1 MQKKSKEHPSF
12 WFEQPASTKSLMK
25 IDEELHKM
33 LKHPLEARFNFPQF
47 KLSRELLHMMPTD
60 IADLGGELAIKAA
73 LPGYDK
79 DKIKLKIGPRTV
91 TISAEQKKQKRD
103 IGKKSFKQESVFG
116 SAHQSFTLP
125 IEVSPDSAKAKYDK
139 GILTIHIKKAK
150 KALEKEK
157 EVKLG

>member
-1 MQKKSKEHPSF
+1 MQKKSKQRPSF

-33 LKHPLEARFNFPQF
+33 LKHPLEARFDFPQF
-47 KLSRELLHMMPTD
+47 RLSRELLHGMPTD

-79 DKIKLKIGPRTV
+79 KGIKLKIGPRTV
-91 TISAEQKKQKRD
+91 TISAQHKQERRD
-103 IGKKSFKQESVFG
+103 IGKKSFRQKTSFG
-116 SAHQSFTLP
+116 SANQSFTLP
-125 IEVSPDSAKAKYDK
+125 VEVSPDSAKAKYDK

-157 EVKLG
+157 EVRLG

>member
-1 MQKKSKEHPSF
+1 MQKKSKERPSF

-79 DKIKLKIGPRTV
+79 KGIKLKIGPRTV
-91 TISAEQKKQKRD
+91 TISAEQKKEKRD
-103 IGKKSFKQESVFG
+103 IGRKSFSQETSIG
-116 SAHQSFTLP
+116 SAHQSFSLP
-125 IEVSPDSAKAKYDK
+125 IEVSPDSASAKYDK
-139 GILTIHIKKAK
+139 GILTIHVKKAK

>member
-1 MQKKSKEHPSF
+1 MEKKIKQRPEF

-25 IDEELHKM
+25 IDMELHKM

-79 DKIKLKIGPRTV
+79 NAIKLKIGPRTV
-91 TISAEQKKQKRD
+91 TISAEQKKEKRD
-103 IGKKSFKQESVFG
+103 IGRKSFKEESVFG
-116 SAHQSFTLP
+116 SAQQSFTLP

-139 GILTIHIKKAK
+139 GILTIHVKKAK
-150 KALEKEK
+150 KALEQTKEIR
-157 EVKLG
+157 LG